1 MEYTR
6 RHKRFKSDF
15 LEVKGQLAL
24 ASKVA
29 ILDISMGGISLK
41 ADRRLNIGCKYAI
54 KLEDGEK
61 LLTFK
66 GEVAWSAL
74 SGTTRTPNGETMPLY
89 TAGMKFIDLSE
100 AKIVEL
106 QNFIEHHKKEVLPA
120 GDRRTNVRF
129 HIGDPGNAIL
139 NYPTDYRV
147 KVISLSGM
155 LIETA
160 QALQSESRISMELSL
175 HDDNLIS
182 FLGRVVTCQITE
194 KKGTEQYD
202 IGIEFF
208 DLTDNDREVLASF
221 VAYVAALKTE

>member
-1 MEYTR
+1 
-6 RHKRFKSDF
+6 
-15 LEVKGQLAL
+15 
-24 ASKVA
+24 
-29 ILDISMGGISLK
+29 
-41 ADRRLNIGCKYAI
+41 
-54 KLEDGEK
+54 
-61 LLTFK
+61 
-66 GEVAWSAL
+66 
-74 SGTTRTPNGETMPLY
+74 
-89 TAGMKFIDLSE
+89 
-100 AKIVEL
+100 
-106 QNFIEHHKKEVLPA
+106 
-120 GDRRTNVRF
+120 
-129 HIGDPGNAIL
+129 
-139 NYPTDYRV
+139 V